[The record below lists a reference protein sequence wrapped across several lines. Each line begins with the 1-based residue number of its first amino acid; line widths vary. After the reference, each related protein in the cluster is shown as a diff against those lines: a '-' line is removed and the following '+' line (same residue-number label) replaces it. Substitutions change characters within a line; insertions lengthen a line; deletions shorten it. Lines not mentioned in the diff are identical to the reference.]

1 MKSYYSARSTNK
13 RFGIGTRHRNCDY
26 ILKAVAAG
34 DRPLNNLPPE
44 ISDWYQDLVSGSL
57 FEIVAYDEDAGTI
70 EYQLIDGEVGEY
82 DIATW
87 KQLYLTAAEAPED
100 WRTPFELNAEDRVY
114 SDQTIVPENFSGA
127 LSDIEPDSLDL
138 GDDFQIL

>member
-1 MKSYYSARSTNK
+1 
-13 RFGIGTRHRNCDY
+13 
-26 ILKAVAAG
+26 
-34 DRPLNNLPPE
+34 LNNLPPE
-44 ISDWYQDLVSGSL
+44 ISDWYQDLISGSM